1 MNKLTFSL
9 LLHFLILT
17 TNASLVFGQCLPDGI
32 SFNSQSQIDNFPT
45 DYPGCTEITGYVF
58 ISGNINNLNGLS
70 QITAIG
76 DFLKINNSTLENLD
90 GLENLQAIDEL
101 LLEDNEDLEN
111 INALANL
118 SSVNRILVWN
128 NDSLLS
134 LSGLEGITNI
144 SGEISIQQN
153 NVLES
158 LMGLQNLTNIGND
171 CSIYLNPQLNDLS
184 GLASLIDIGDSF
196 TIGEN
201 MSLNTL
207 EGLDNLSEIG
217 GNFTLNINPQL
228 SSIQNLQSL
237 TSINGYFL
245 IQNETSLLNLNGLEN
260 LTQISGVLNIGVN
273 NLLINIDGIR
283 NIDAS
288 TITELQIFQNG
299 NLSECAVQSVCDF
312 LEIDPMNA
320 VIDANL
326 AGCNSVQEVQDACAL
341 GTEENQLSEIKIFP
355 NPTNGT
361 FEIAGL
367 NNGSVSIIDSQGRT
381 VKQMNLGQTDY
392 SISELT
398 SGIYFVKITSENSSL
413 TKQLIKI

>member
-1 MNKLTFSL
+1 MHKITFSL
-9 LLHFLILT
+9 LFLYFVLT

-32 SFNSQSQIDNFPT
+32 SFNSQSQIDDFPT

-58 ISGNINNLNGLS
+58 ITGNINNLNGLS

-76 DFLKINNSTLENLD
+76 EFLKINNTTLENLD

-101 LLEDNEDLEN
+101 LLEDNDDLAD
-111 INALANL
+111 INALSNL
-118 SSVNRILVWN
+118 SFLNRILVWN

-153 NVLES
+153 DILAS

-171 CSIYLNPQLNDLS
+171 CSIYLNPQISNLN
-184 GLASLIDIGDSF
+184 GLESLNKIGDSF

-201 MSLNTL
+201 ISLSTL

-217 GNFTLNINPQL
+217 GYFTLSMNPQL
-228 SSIQNLQSL
+228 LSIQNLQSL
-237 TSINGYFL
+237 TSINGYFF
-245 IQNETSLLNLNGLEN
+245 IQNETSLINLNGLEN
-260 LTQISGVLNIGVN
+260 LTHIDGFLNISVN
-273 NLLINIDGIR
+273 NSLMNIDGIR

-288 TITELQIFQNG
+288 TVTELQIFQNG

-320 VIDANL
+320 VIDTNFV
-326 AGCNSVQEVQDACAL
+326 GCNSVQEVQDACAL
-341 GTEENQLSEIKIFP
+341 GTQENQFSKIKFYP
-355 NPTNGT
+355 NPTKDT
-361 FEIAGL
+361 FEISGL
-367 NNGSVSIIDSQGRT
+367 NDGTVAIIDSQGRI
-381 VKQMNLGQTDY
+381 VKQLDLGQTHY

-398 SGIYFVKITSENSSL
+398 SGIYFVKITSEKSSI
-413 TKQLIKI
+413 TKQLIKT